1 MLIHSDFSRRAI
13 VTPAD
18 HDWVASPQPGV
29 ERVMLDRI
37 GSERA
42 RATSLVRYQPHSVFP
57 AHGHPGGEEILVL
70 DGQLVEGREPF
81 GRGSWMRLPPGAVC
95 TLTAGADGVTIYLK
109 AGHLAG
115 LIP

>member
-1 MLIHSDFSRRAI
+1 MR
-13 VTPAD
+13 
-18 HDWVASPQPGV
+18 G
-29 ERVMLDRI
+29 RVVKTWLKPPT
-37 GSERA
+37 G
-42 RATSLVRYQPHSVFP
+42 TQ
-57 AHGHPGGEEILVL
+57 GGAEVLVL

-109 AGHLAG
+109 TGHLAG

>member
-1 MLIHSDFSRRAI
+1 MSRIGRLPIAI
-13 VTPAD
+13 PA
-18 HDWVASPQPGV
+18 GV
-29 ERVMLDRI
+29 EVK
-37 GSERA
+37 
-42 RATSLVRYQPHSVFP
+42 
-57 AHGHPGGEEILVL
+57 L

-109 AGHLAG
+109 TGHLAG